1 MLPINSN
8 QTEELASLFEERT
21 ASAAH
26 PAAAAQGEGTKSKS
40 TNNDDIPPGYGGLVT
55 DINPNDVLKG
65 RGGKINNHVGNVQ
78 FRELIARYRPMYF
91 SETTTKGQKMQIAN
105 EIVQTVRNMNPPGR
119 FLIES
124 KDGGRGG
131 GWVEIGDK
139 DARRKTSQSIREG
152 RVVAVTTPTMTT
164 EEHQKETTKRLSPFL
179 LPKLPGQYK
188 KDDEISSSTSEQARI
203 NTGTSTSNLA
213 DNKRDLDSLLHQ
225 ALQMEEADLPSNE
238 FHSQEKKQKR
248 FHSIRAERTMHSLP
262 DFKKDDDDDTKN
274 HHQMWSIDDL
284 NEFDKFLNEKMCS

>member
-1 MLPINSN
+1 MWLLCRCALLTL
-8 QTEELASLFEERT
+8 Q
-21 ASAAH
+21 
-26 PAAAAQGEGTKSKS
+26 
-40 TNNDDIPPGYGGLVT
+40 
-55 DINPNDVLKG
+55 
-65 RGGKINNHVGNVQ
+65 VQ
-78 FRELIARYRPMYF
+78 A
-91 SETTTKGQKMQIAN
+91 
-105 EIVQTVRNMNPPGR
+105 
-119 FLIES
+119 ES
-124 KDGGRGG
+124 
-131 GWVEIGDK
+131 
-139 DARRKTSQSIREG
+139 
-152 RVVAVTTPTMTT
+152 
-164 EEHQKETTKRLSPFL
+164 
-179 LPKLPGQYK
+179 K

-238 FHSQEKKQKR
+238 FYSQEKKQKR